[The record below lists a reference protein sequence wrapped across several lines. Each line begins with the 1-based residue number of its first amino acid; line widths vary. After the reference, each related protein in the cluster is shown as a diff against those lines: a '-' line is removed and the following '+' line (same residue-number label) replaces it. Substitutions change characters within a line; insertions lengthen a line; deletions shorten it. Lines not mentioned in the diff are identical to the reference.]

1 MCFRPSAR
9 LSLRLVAT
17 GLLMA
22 AFAGGPVWAQSAA
35 AFALRGKFTTPSLT
49 ATRNPDPTPVKGAAP
64 NLRGPLDAVA
74 DAAPTAAAVDIDA
87 SAPVQ
92 TQTPAPRPLATP
104 AFTPLPA
111 PGSAF
116 AGGFP
121 AAAPGG
127 FAASLLP
134 SLPSFRSGSDP
145 APVCRTEC
153 SKTRTLCA
161 GNDDG
166 ECDSQWAQCIAS
178 CSSSALR

>member
-1 MCFRPSAR
+1 M
-9 LSLRLVAT
+9 L
-17 GLLMA
+17 

-49 ATRNPDPTPVKGAAP
+49 ATRSPDPGPGAAP
-64 NLRGPLDAVA
+64 NLRGPLNAATDPTAN
-74 DAAPTAAAVDIDA
+74 AAPKAAAVEVDG

-92 TQTPAPRPLATP
+92 IKTPAPRPLAAP
-104 AFTPLPA
+104 AFTPLPT

-121 AAAPGG
+121 AVAPGG

-134 SLPSFRSGSDP
+134 SLPRFSSGSDP
-145 APVCRTEC
+145 APVCRAEC

-161 GNDDG
+161 GNDNG
-166 ECDSQWAQCIAS
+166 ECDSHWAQCIAS

>member
-22 AFAGGPVWAQSAA
+22 AFADGPAWAQSAA

-49 ATRNPDPTPVKGAAP
+49 ATRNPDPVQGAAP

-74 DAAPTAAAVDIDA
+74 DAAPTAAAIDIDA

-92 TQTPAPRPLATP
+92 TQAPTLRPLATP
-104 AFTPLPA
+104 AFTPLPT

-121 AAAPGG
+121 AVSPGG

-145 APVCRTEC
+145 APVCRAEC